1 MSIISRLTPLFNWV
15 RNHKYLFVTIIFLL
29 IVIIFDDNSMI
40 MHFRNQSKINA
51 LEDEIAVMLRDSL
64 EVERKN
70 ALIAPGGEIVEI
82 ERICR
87 EKYDM
92 HTPYEDVWYMPADD
106 SYMVRLIEDAGG
118 DYIYKGGNTTGGSR
132 GISLERALLLVT
144 DADIWLNVGQC
155 NSLADL
161 HRVAPHFCDTE
172 VVRHGRVYNNNRRQG
187 SSGGSDF
194 WESAIVRPD
203 VVLAELAAIVAGEAC
218 EPCYYQQLQ

>member
-1 MSIISRLTPLFNWV
+1 MAFFSKYSIAIQWV

-92 HTPYEDVWYMPADD
+92 HTPYEDVFI
-106 SYMVRLIEDAGG
+106 IED
-118 DYIYKGGNTTGGSR
+118 
-132 GISLERALLLVT
+132 
-144 DADIWLNVGQC
+144 
-155 NSLADL
+155 
-161 HRVAPHFCDTE
+161 
-172 VVRHGRVYNNNRRQG
+172 
-187 SSGGSDF
+187 
-194 WESAIVRPD
+194 
-203 VVLAELAAIVAGEAC
+203 
-218 EPCYYQQLQ
+218 

>member
-1 MSIISRLTPLFNWV
+1 MSIISRLTPLLNWV

-92 HTPYEDVWYMPADD
+92 HTPDEDVFI
-106 SYMVRLIEDAGG
+106 IED
-118 DYIYKGGNTTGGSR
+118 
-132 GISLERALLLVT
+132 
-144 DADIWLNVGQC
+144 
-155 NSLADL
+155 
-161 HRVAPHFCDTE
+161 
-172 VVRHGRVYNNNRRQG
+172 
-187 SSGGSDF
+187 
-194 WESAIVRPD
+194 
-203 VVLAELAAIVAGEAC
+203 
-218 EPCYYQQLQ
+218 